1 MFKFLY
7 SLFHNSN
14 HHNQSSSNYS
24 FSFYKNFTPPL
35 SSYIKNQN
43 IILLSEVIN
52 KNKKLTP
59 FKNTLFPINSNHIQ
73 RCFLVI
79 KELSESQKV
88 LPNNFYDK
96 NNNSFCMFEY
106 TKNDIVIYN
115 CLPYLSNYE
124 NIKYL
129 FRGKNSSIFIYK
141 NPNYKNLTFNLS
153 SDSFVF
159 IAHSKGNI
167 FNFKIE
173 TDDQVNTSVL
183 IYESFSCIGIYIKLE
198 SGTSVTVHK
207 NCLFS
212 TGITFRT
219 GDSHTIID
227 SEGKKLNSP
236 KSIFVG
242 EHVWMGN
249 GVSVLK
255 GATIGNNSVI
265 GTHAVVPGKIF
276 ESNIALAGNP
286 AKVVKQN
293 INWNIKKYDHYTN
306 I

>member
-1 MFKFLY
+1 ML
-7 SLFHNSN
+7 
-14 HHNQSSSNYS
+14 
-24 FSFYKNFTPPL
+24 
-35 SSYIKNQN
+35 
-43 IILLSEVIN
+43 
-52 KNKKLTP
+52 
-59 FKNTLFPINSNHIQ
+59 PINIKHIQ

-79 KELSESQKV
+79 KKLSESQKI
-88 LPNNFYDK
+88 LPDNFYDK
-96 NNNSFCMFEY
+96 NNNCFCMFEY
-106 TKNDIVIYN
+106 TKDDIVIYN
-115 CLPYLSNYE
+115 CLPYLSNDE

-129 FRGKNSSIFIYK
+129 FRGNNSSIFIYK

-153 SDSFVF
+153 SNSFVF

-183 IYESFSCIGIYIKLE
+183 IHESFSCIGIYIKLE
-198 SGTSVTVHK
+198 SETSVTIHK

-227 SEGKKLNSP
+227 LKGEKLNSP

-255 GATIGNNSVI
+255 GASIGSNSVI
-265 GTHAVVPGKIF
+265 GTHAVVPGKTY
-276 ESNIALAGNP
+276 ESNVALAGNP
-286 AKVVKQN
+286 AKIVKQN
-293 INWNIKKYDHYTN
+293 INWSIKRYDHYTN